1 MFSGRKDQI
10 YKVLDVIFQTGQHA
24 IIFGDRGVGKT
35 SLANILSG
43 VMETFGKKKL
53 DPLCVR
59 INCDKEDSFK
69 SVWVKI
75 FGELSWTVKKTWNWL
90 SS

>member
-1 MFSGRKDQI
+1 MTEDIDYQMIGLQIGTVFTPNTPVSEKDMFSGRKDQI

-43 VMETFGKKKL
+43 VMETFGKKAGSIM
-53 DPLCVR
+53 CS
-59 INCDKEDSFK
+59 N
-69 SVWVKI
+69 
-75 FGELSWTVKKTWNWL
+75 
-90 SS
+90 